1 MGVKRILNIAKI
13 RELTNATYE
22 DGTEHIAERCYK
34 LIPTIPTFN
43 VDPELSRKRPPKW
56 LCEETG
62 ERIDDE
68 VDMDEAIAGAGI

>member
-1 MGVKRILNIAKI
+1 MGVKRILNIAKSW
-13 RELTNATYE
+13 ELANGTFK
-22 DGTEHIAERCYK
+22 DGMEHIADRCYK

-43 VDPELSRKRPPKW
+43 LDPELSRKRPPKW
-56 LCEETG
+56 LSEETG